1 VHGRASLFG
10 LKTYQRNENI
20 SFLVLLLDYSKYP
33 WEEKRVYHEGG
44 FADISTLV
52 LFHKT
57 QFLTV

>member
-1 VHGRASLFG
+1 MHGRASLFG

-20 SFLVLLLDYSKYP
+20 SFLVFVTGLFQIPL
-33 WEEKRVYHEGG
+33 ERKRVYHEGG